1 MEMIF
6 ESGIVGTA
14 IAGGAVLAL
23 VALVIKSMISDK
35 KKGKSLQCGGDC
47 KHCGGHCGQ

>member
-1 MEMIF
+1 MNTGSIIVLIVIV
-6 ESGIVGTA
+6 GIV
-14 IAGGAVLAL
+14 AL
-23 VALVIKSMISDK
+23 IVRSMISDK

>member
-1 MEMIF
+1 MNAGSIIVLIVIV
-6 ESGIVGTA
+6 GIV
-14 IAGGAVLAL
+14 AL
-23 VALVIKSMISDK
+23 IVRSMISDK

>member
-1 MEMIF
+1 MNVGSIIVLIVIV
-6 ESGIVGTA
+6 GIV
-14 IAGGAVLAL
+14 AL
-23 VALVIKSMISDK
+23 IVRSMISDK